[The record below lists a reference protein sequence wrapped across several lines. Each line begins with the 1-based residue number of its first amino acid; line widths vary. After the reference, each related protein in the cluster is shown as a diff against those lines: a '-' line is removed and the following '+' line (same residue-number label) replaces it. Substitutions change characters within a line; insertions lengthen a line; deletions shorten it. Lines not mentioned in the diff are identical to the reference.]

1 MKRDS
6 SLNEQSSDKKNLLEY
21 PKLQNLDKLRKMN
34 TKTVKELS
42 DDIEEKVLK
51 LETLMEEQARYDAKT
66 GGKLLQS

>member
-34 TKTVKELS
+34 TISVKELS